1 MRLKSFFIFSLFS
14 FLSFSVVIFEASAQK
29 ASKTTTKKTVSSSKT
44 KPPVVQKLDME
55 GLKRLLQRDA
65 SNPRP
70 LLVNF
75 WATWCDPCREEFP
88 DLVKIDSEYRAK
100 GLDFVIISLDDLVDI
115 KTSVPQFLKE
125 MKATMPSY
133 LLHVE
138 DQSEAIAAVSET
150 WGGGLPATFL
160 FDPQGQITFSKTG
173 IIKLSELKDAINK
186 VLPTK

>member
-1 MRLKSFFIFSLFS
+1 MRLKPLLIFSLFS
-14 FLSFSVVIFEASAQK
+14 VLIFSVFVFEADAQK
-29 ASKTTTKKTVSSSKT
+29 ASKTKTRKNVTSSKT
-44 KPPVVQKLDME
+44 KTPVVQTLDLE
-55 GLKRLLQRDA
+55 GLKKLLQRDA
-65 SNPRP
+65 NNPRP

-88 DLVKIDSEYRAK
+88 DLVKIDNEYRAK
-100 GLDFVIISLDDLVDI
+100 GLDFVIISLDDLADI

-138 DQSEAIAAVSET
+138 DQSEAIAAVSTT

-160 FDPQGQITFSKTG
+160 FDPQGQIAFSKTG
-173 IIKLSELKDAINK
+173 IVRPSELKDAINK